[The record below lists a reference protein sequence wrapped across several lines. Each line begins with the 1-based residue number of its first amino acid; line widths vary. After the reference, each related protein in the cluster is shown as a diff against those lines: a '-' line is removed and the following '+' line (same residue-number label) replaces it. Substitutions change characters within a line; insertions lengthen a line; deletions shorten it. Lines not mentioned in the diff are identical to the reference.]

1 MSKPRSILEAFLK
14 GRFSVLLISLAALML
29 IGPLIPGDQGFVD
42 KVFGVLML
50 VVLISCVRAISH
62 TRWFFWFMLLFTL
75 VNVSIGSFE
84 IFSTEETL
92 SFQILV
98 LVVRLTYFVMVFFS
112 IMGYVLEDTPVTGD
126 KICGA
131 VSAYMLMGI
140 AWSFVYSLFYLLDP
154 ESIKVPEHLLSTETV
169 NSTWT
174 LYFSF
179 TTLTTLGYGDIT
191 PIKPGAQSYAIME
204 AAAGQMFV
212 AVIIARLIAMHISHV
227 SKKSPEHD
235 ENGYGG

>member
-1 MSKPRSILEAFLK
+1 MSKTHPAFEAFLN
-14 GRFSVLLISLAALML
+14 GRFSVLLVSLAALML
-29 IGPLIPGDQGFVD
+29 VGPLIPGDQSFVD
-42 KVFGVLML
+42 KVFGVLTL
-50 VVLISCVRAISH
+50 VVLISCVRAISN
-62 TRWFFWFMLLFTL
+62 TRRFFWFMLVFTL
-75 VNVSIGSFE
+75 VNVSIGTFE
-84 IFSTEETL
+84 IFSSAETQSFRIMVLAIRL
-92 SFQILV
+92 S
-98 LVVRLTYFVMVFFS
+98 YFVLVFFS

-140 AWSFVYSLFYLLDP
+140 IWSFVYSIFYLLDP
-154 ESIKVPEHLLSTETV
+154 GCIKVPEHLLSTETV

-174 LYFSF
+174 SYFSF

-204 AAAGQMFV
+204 AVAGQMFV

-227 SKKSPEHD
+227 SKQAPESD
-235 ENGYGG
+235 ANGDGG

>member
-1 MSKPRSILEAFLK
+1 MSKTNTVFEAFLK
-14 GRFSVLLISLAALML
+14 GRFSVLLVSLAALLL
-29 IGPLIPGDQGFVD
+29 IGPLIPGDQTFVD

-62 TRWFFWFMLLFTL
+62 TRWFFWFMLIFTL
-75 VNVSIGSFE
+75 INVCIGSFE
-84 IFSTEETL
+84 IFSTGEAL
-92 SFQILV
+92 SFQIVV
-98 LVVRLTYFVMVFFS
+98 LVVRLSYFILVFFS
-112 IMGYVLEDTPVTGD
+112 IMNYVLEDTPVTGD

-140 AWSFVYSLFYLLDP
+140 TWSFVYSLFYLVDP
-154 ESIKVPEHLLSTETV
+154 GSIRVPEHLLSTETV

-174 LYFSF
+174 LYFSI

-212 AVIIARLIAMHISHV
+212 AVIIARLIAMHILHD
-227 SKKSPEHD
+227 SKKPAKED
-235 ENGYGG
+235 GEGG